1 MSSQPQVLL
10 RAVYDSMID
19 SFSTEDTGTLEE
31 LMINTPKVKT
41 KQNKDKRIYAI
52 YVYLITI
59 EIKNHVYRL
68 TDYDEDHGKIEWKP
82 KDNDKVFEESVSRC
96 IRVSQEGS
104 PIWQFMYLTAIFD
117 PPKDRVQFELRLIK
131 WWVKNFDQ
139 FQNDPYLL
147 PKYNEQAASLV
158 KAIYTYM
165 IKKGE

>member
-1 MSSQPQVLL
+1 MSDQPQILL
-10 RAVYDSMID
+10 RAIYESMID

-52 YVYLITI
+52 YAYLITI
-59 EIKNHVYRL
+59 EIKNHMYRL
-68 TDYDEDHGKIEWKP
+68 TDYDTEYGKIEWKP

-131 WWVKNFDQ
+131 YWVKNFDQ

>member
-1 MSSQPQVLL
+1 MSDQPQILL
-10 RAVYDSMID
+10 RAIYESMID

-41 KQNKDKRIYAI
+41 KQNKGKRIYAI
-52 YVYLITI
+52 YAYLITI
-59 EIKNHVYRL
+59 GIKNHAYRL
-68 TDYDEDHGKIEWKP
+68 TDYDKDCGKIEWKP
-82 KDNDKVFEESVSRC
+82 KDNDTVFDESVSRC

-117 PPKDRVQFELRLIK
+117 PPKDQIQFELRLINY
-131 WWVKNFDQ
+131 WVPHKDQ

-147 PKYNEQAASLV
+147 PKYNEQAASLI

>member
-41 KQNKDKRIYAI
+41 KQNKGKRIYAI
-52 YVYLITI
+52 YAYLITI

-68 TDYDEDHGKIEWKP
+68 TDYDKDHGKIEWKP

-131 WWVKNFDQ
+131 YWVKNFDQ

-158 KAIYTYM
+158 KAIY
-165 IKKGE
+165 IHI

>member
-19 SFSTEDTGTLEE
+19 SFSTEDTGALEE
-31 LMINTPKVKT
+31 LIINTPRVKT

-52 YVYLITI
+52 YAYLITI

-131 WWVKNFDQ
+131 YWVKNFDQ

-158 KAIYTYM
+158 KAIYTHM

>member
-1 MSSQPQVLL
+1 MSDQPQILL
-10 RAVYDSMID
+10 RAIYESMID

-52 YVYLITI
+52 YAYLITI
-59 EIKNHVYRL
+59 EIKNHMYRL
-68 TDYDEDHGKIEWKP
+68 TDYDTEYGKIEWKP
-82 KDNDKVFEESVSRC
+82 KDNDTVFDESVSRC
-96 IRVSQEGS
+96 IRVSQDGS
-104 PIWQFMYLTAIFD
+104 PIWQFMYLTALFD
-117 PPKDRVQFELRLIK
+117 PPEDQVQFELRLINY
-131 WWVKNFDQ
+131 WVKNFDQ

-147 PKYNEQAASLV
+147 PKYNEQASSLI

>member
-10 RAVYDSMID
+10 RAVYESMID

-41 KQNKDKRIYAI
+41 KQNKGKRIYAI
-52 YVYLITI
+52 YAYLITI
-59 EIKNHVYRL
+59 GIKNHVYRL
-68 TDYDEDHGKIEWKP
+68 TDYDDDHGKIEWKP

-117 PPKDRVQFELRLIK
+117 PPKDQVQFELRLINY
-131 WWVKNFDQ
+131 WVKNFDQ
-139 FQNDPYLL
+139 FQNDTYLL